1 MKLPTDRVRSLVIAG
16 SLLAV
21 TACRTHAVTP
31 PAEDPWAEAPCAG
44 DAGGA
49 RDASVIS
56 ASLAPGELIPGTI
69 RAYGLLMPVGTT
81 VAVEGERQRMF
92 YVQAP
97 MPAVMRYLQR
107 RVDITTGEIHPLGA
121 VIQNA
126 HVRASTPGESFVV
139 DLGVRD
145 EGDRTLVTLWN
156 RSQQPVPARSVDE
169 GFRAAGFDPRT
180 GRPTGSNNY

>member
-1 MKLPTDRVRSLVIAG
+1 MKFLSDLVFC
-16 SLLAV
+16 LAV
-21 TACRTHAVTP
+21 AGAFIPASACRSRAP
-31 PAEDPWAEAPCAG
+31 SPAEDPWAEAPAA
-44 DAGGA
+44 DEGGAA
-49 RDASVIS
+49 RDASGAT
-56 ASLAPGELIPGTI
+56 ASPASGELLPGTI

-81 VAVEGERQRMF
+81 SLVEGERQRMF

-126 HVRASTPGESFVV
+126 HVHASTPGENFTV

-156 RSQQPVPARSVDE
+156 RSQAPVPARSVDE

-180 GRPTGSNNY
+180 GRPIGTNNY